1 MFSITN
7 QDDNN
12 DIFSIARKYERMNI
26 EEMSNFEFK
35 PTELMFLNINSVEN
49 SSVTSG
55 FQLFITKFNEL
66 YGLIK
71 QYEYKPDI
79 NSNFVSNTIR
89 KQTADEQVD
98 FVISKGR
105 VRINSDIVNMQKRI
119 KEKLTDVKLNTT
131 LTSQELDNRTTNIL
145 TYLTDEIVVLDTL
158 PDIDNYILRIVL
170 ENAVEFF
177 IVKKISTSPKLDKI
191 RSDFNEELSQQ
202 KEYNEILKTI
212 ILDQIK
218 YDNKYS
224 LEGLLL
230 KESASTVVSELD
242 TLKTATPIVRSMIDS
257 IKTNFDK
264 WNNLLDSGSIQQK
277 PSLNNFKYK
286 IQDDMDEIINIM
298 DTKPKEPFKTYKIT
312 KDLITDL
319 SKYVFKFGT

>member
-105 VRINSDIVNMQKRI
+105 VRMNSDIINLKKKKKKNKQK
-119 KEKLTDVKLNTT
+119 T
-131 LTSQELDNRTTNIL
+131 
-145 TYLTDEIVVLDTL
+145 
-158 PDIDNYILRIVL
+158 
-170 ENAVEFF
+170 
-177 IVKKISTSPKLDKI
+177 KKK
-191 RSDFNEELSQQ
+191 QQ
-202 KEYNEILKTI
+202 KQQTHQKVFLY
-212 ILDQIK
+212 QQ
-218 YDNKYS
+218 
-224 LEGLLL
+224 
-230 KESASTVVSELD
+230 
-242 TLKTATPIVRSMIDS
+242 
-257 IKTNFDK
+257 TN
-264 WNNLLDSGSIQQK
+264 
-277 PSLNNFKYK
+277 
-286 IQDDMDEIINIM
+286 
-298 DTKPKEPFKTYKIT
+298 
-312 KDLITDL
+312 LI
-319 SKYVFKFGT
+319 